1 MNVWQDEPNSEQR
14 LQELRDRDLEIARVA
29 LGLQM
34 RTRITTLENEN
45 TILQSLRDVWSMS
58 RISKLYFTIPIIRNR
73 LRVLPKRLK
82 NLIKGFQR

>member
-1 MNVWQDEPNSEQR
+1 MNVWQEQPNSEQR
-14 LQELRDRDLEIARVA
+14 LQELRDRDLEIAKIA

-34 RTRITTLENEN
+34 RTRITALENEN
-45 TILQSLRDVWSMS
+45 ATLQNLRDAWSMS

-73 LRVLPKRLK
+73 IRALPKRLK